1 MKTKNKNLIKQNK
14 NYQGFSLLE
23 MMISMFI
30 FVLAIVTAV
39 SIFSGVASTRQNSRE
54 IQKNMED
61 VRTALDLMA
70 KNMRMSIGLVDDGT
84 DQRIYMFNTSQNSC
98 VSYMF
103 SGSKLQMSQV
113 FPTSSLPEDEKC
125 LPANISYGSYQDIIQ
140 SDVSGSFEIIPTSIT
155 SPKTVGK
162 ATIILTIDGVN
173 MQTSVSFRDYNN
185 IVQ

>member
-1 MKTKNKNLIKQNK
+1 MDIKKSQK
-14 NYQGFSLLE
+14 NYSGFSLLE

-39 SIFSGVASTRQNSRE
+39 SIFSSVSFTRKNSRE

-61 VRTALDLMA
+61 ARTALDLMA
-70 KNMRMSIGLVDDGT
+70 KNMRMSIGLNGT
-84 DQRIYMFNTSQNSC
+84 TSMIYMFNTSQGNC
-98 VSYMF
+98 VSYKF
-103 SGSKLQMSQV
+103 ESSKLKIAQKIPDASFSEAERCNTTNM
-113 FPTSSLPEDEKC
+113 TYNSSD
-125 LPANISYGSYQDIIQ
+125 YVDIIQ
-140 SDVSGSFEIIPTSIT
+140 NDVSGSFAIVPTSIT

>member
-1 MKTKNKNLIKQNK
+1 MKNIQENK
-14 NYQGFSLLE
+14 YQKKYSGFSLLE

-39 SIFSGVASTRQNSRE
+39 SIFSNVSFTRKNSRE

-61 VRTALDLMA
+61 ARTALDLMA
-70 KNMRMSIGLVDDGT
+70 KNMRMSIGLNGT
-84 DQRIYMFNTSQNSC
+84 ASMIYMFNTSQNKC

-103 SGSKLQMSQV
+103 SGGKLQMSQV
-113 FPTSSLPEDEKC
+113 SPGGSLPEDEKC
-125 LPANISYGSYQDIIQ
+125 LPANISYVGYQDIIK
-140 SDVSGSFEIIPTSIT
+140 SDVSGSFVIVPTSIT

-162 ATIILTIDGVN
+162 ATIILTIGGVN